1 MKKNRGWSLAT
12 RKSLKQSNMKNVY
25 ESVVQIL
32 FFQVK
37 RNKMEA
43 GAGQLGSTDIS
54 GVTRRLSEQA
64 YRAPAEKFKAP
75 AHGKL
80 GRCER
85 ERLDGGSVVC

>member
-12 RKSLKQSNMKNVY
+12 GKSLKQSNRKNVY

-43 GAGQLGSTDIS
+43 GAGLCSSVALTSAGS
-54 GVTRRLSEQA
+54 
-64 YRAPAEKFKAP
+64 P
-75 AHGKL
+75 
-80 GRCER
+80 
-85 ERLDGGSVVC
+85 GG